1 MPDFGFV
8 GPAYEAASKTQDDQA
23 LVNWYVE
30 TDGTKFAGSP
40 ATGQLAERGVKA
52 LYPTPGTVTLCEL
65 QVGEIR
71 GFHVIPGGQLCIAVS
86 GNKIYSID
94 TDFTATHVGTVYSTS
109 GKVFIAD
116 NGVAAYFVDGG
127 YRYTYTWG
135 TNTFAVVGVSDGP
148 FEGGNTCAVV
158 DNFIFYNR
166 PDSNQ
171 FGCTNVGS
179 VTSGA
184 LNLGSKIGYPDHI
197 VAVLAD
203 HRQVILL
210 GEVESERWANVGTFP
225 FPFAVIPGTSIQHGL
240 QAQNSVSR
248 LGEGFAF
255 LALDDRGRATVVMWG
270 ATFPSPT
277 RISTFALETAIQ
289 GYSRTDDAIAYSYSQ
304 SGHEFYMLTFPAAN
318 VTWCYD
324 LSTNL
329 WHKRA
334 WRDPETGIY
343 HRHRSNVAAVFAG
356 KNIVG
361 DFENGKIY
369 ELSLSTYTDDGDPI
383 PCVRRCP
390 HITSDLN
397 RQFFSNLQIQFQPGV
412 GLQTG
417 QGSDPECIL
426 RWSNDG
432 GFTFGNDHT
441 LKIGKAGQYT
451 RRAMKRRLGWGRD
464 RVFEIVV
471 TDPVYRVVVS
481 ANLNASAGA
490 N

>member
-1 MPDFGFV
+1 MDFGFV

-23 LVNWYVE
+23 LVNWYIE

-65 QVGEIR
+65 LAAEVR
-71 GFHVIPGGQLCIAVS
+71 GLHPIPGGQQCFAVS
-86 GNKIYSID
+86 GNKLYSIS
-94 TDFTATHVGTVYSTS
+94 TSFVATIVGTLNSSSGPVYIT
-109 GKVFIAD
+109 D
-116 NGVAAYFVDGG
+116 NGVAIYITDGD
-127 YRYTYTWG
+127 YRYYYTWS
-135 TNTFAVVGVSDGP
+135 TSAFAVVAAADGP
-148 FEGGNTCAVV
+148 FSGGNTCAEI

-171 FGCTNVGS
+171 FGCTDVGS
-179 VTSGA
+179 VVSGA
-184 LNLGSKIGYPDHI
+184 LNLGSKIGSSDNI
-197 VAVLAD
+197 VAVFSD

-210 GEVESERWANVGTFP
+210 GETESERWVNVGSFP

-240 QAQNSVSR
+240 QAPASIAR

-255 LALDDRGRATVVMWG
+255 LALDDRGQATVAMWG
-270 ATFPSPT
+270 ATFAKPE
-277 RISTFALETAIQ
+277 RISTFALENEIQ
-289 GYSRTDDAIAYSYSQ
+289 GYANTDDAIAYSYAQ
-304 SGHEFYMLTFPAAN
+304 SGHEFYVLTFPTDD

-324 LSTNL
+324 ISTNF

-334 WRDPETGIY
+334 WRDPATGEL
-343 HRHRSNVAAVFAG
+343 HRHRSNCAAVFAG

-369 ELSLSTYTDDGDPI
+369 EFSMTTFTDDGDPL

-390 HITSDLN
+390 HIMSDLK
-397 RQFFSNLQIQFQPGV
+397 RQYFHDLQVQFQPGV
-412 GLQTG
+412 GLQSG

-426 RWSNDG
+426 RWSNNG
-432 GFTFGNDHT
+432 GFTFGNYHI
-441 LKIGKAGQYT
+441 LKIGKVGQYK
-451 RRAMKRRLGWGRD
+451 RRAMKRRLGWARD

-481 ANLNASAGA
+481 ANLNASGA
-490 N
+490 AN